1 MDPIPSNRKVSR
13 ITNATADH
21 YRLFGWCQIPKRLN
35 RASSEFN
42 NKDRKN
48 TQFVLFSAFRDLII
62 GRFLMASFWSHV
74 AEAVSFLSLY
84 AGFLGSRSV
93 GR

>member
-1 MDPIPSNRKVSR
+1 MEAKYEARKQELLDECTVAPQIFER
-13 ITNATADH
+13 VMP
-21 YRLFGWCQIPKRLN
+21 RLERCI
-35 RASSEFN
+35 
-42 NKDRKN
+42 
-48 TQFVLFSAFRDLII
+48 LFSAFRDLII